1 MSPPVTLLVWISL
14 FSSAA
19 AFGATTTKPNKYEV
33 KFNKMVSELTLTP
46 QAVECIDSPKQ
57 RVLFRG
63 VAAAAAEPQVRNA
76 FGIVYGDLAPIRV
89 AGDLVFGKLT
99 SVAEEVRKQEG
110 LVAATDDDDGS
121 SAALLATSRQL
132 FDLIDGDQS
141 GGIDREELANSPDL
155 MALILHN
162 ANDSNTEAAD
172 AFMKLADENRDG
184 VISFVEF
191 VNAIAKQ
198 DQLPQLNSV
207 DDALAAALQSRS
219 SDQSTTKKKRGLGL
233 RKSPEERFEA
243 MLDQCLQW
251 ETDLGCG
258 PESDDTS
265 MLEDEC
271 VVDVEL
277 ELKATNNDK
286 DGRLLQVLKG
296 SLIGARCEPVVEALK
311 MVYMEYSPL
320 RLGGDIIFKL
330 LGKVVDNQVAKAN
343 RE

>member
-162 ANDSNTEAAD
+162 PNDSNTEAAD

-184 VISFVEF
+184 VVSFVEF
-191 VNAIAKQ
+191 VNAIAAQ
-198 DQLPQLNSV
+198 PQLNSV

-219 SDQSTTKKKRGLGL
+219 SDQLTTKKKRGLGL

-251 ETDLGCG
+251 ETSLGCG
-258 PESDDTS
+258 PGSDDTS
-265 MLEDEC
+265 MLDDEC

-277 ELKATNNDK
+277 ETTKNDE

-296 SLIGARCEPVVEALK
+296 SLIGARCKPVVEALK
-311 MVYMEYSPL
+311 MCYLDYSPL

-330 LGKVVDNQVAKAN
+330 LGKVVDNQIAKAN
-343 RE
+343 RK